1 MCESFMLS
9 LCFLFEY
16 MYFLFFNKGSS
27 LGLVSFKMISKEIF
41 FVCLFLSSK
50 YLYEVYISSFFRF
63 LCLLGSD
70 SIFFFQR
77 SSLFLIYSLILVIS
91 FKLYV
96 LSSIYLLCSV
106 SWGLL
111 DWHQVRKDMESFLK
125 ENV

>member
-70 SIFFFQR
+70 STLLL
-77 SSLFLIYSLILVIS
+77 STILVIS
-91 FKLYV
+91 
-96 LSSIYLLCSV
+96 YLFTYSCY
-106 SWGLL
+106 
-111 DWHQVRKDMESFLK
+111 FI
-125 ENV
+125 